1 MQIARV
7 YSTAYSRITNR
18 FCFICCAALFFA
30 ALISAAQQIKQ
41 KRFVIRE

>member
-18 FCFICCAALFFA
+18 FCFICCAAL
-30 ALISAAQQIKQ
+30 ISAVFS
-41 KRFVIRE
+41 RGR

>member
-1 MQIARV
+1 
-7 YSTAYSRITNR
+7 
-18 FCFICCAALFFA
+18 FFA